1 MQQIAQNQGN
11 TGDIVLDALASL
23 LTTYMYPARLV
34 EIDSAE
40 ENNDIQAEMNCRC
53 AIHVWLGIADKYWE
67 EQ

>member
-1 MQQIAQNQGN
+1 
-11 TGDIVLDALASL
+11 
-23 LTTYMYPARLV
+23 MYPARLV

-67 EQ
+67 GQ